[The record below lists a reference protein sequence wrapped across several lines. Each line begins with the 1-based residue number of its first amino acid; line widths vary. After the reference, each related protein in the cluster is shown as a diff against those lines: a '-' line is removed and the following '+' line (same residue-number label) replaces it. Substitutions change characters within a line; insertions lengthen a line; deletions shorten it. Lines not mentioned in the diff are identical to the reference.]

1 MKKLIL
7 ILLTLGY
14 AYSINGTISFYD
26 GTTLD
31 GELSSSDIRYV
42 FIIPDGLVMA
52 EKIPIVDIESLNLEN
67 GISLIEDGIAQQTYI
82 NGKFSQIERD
92 ETEEISIT
100 DNEEEY
106 EDYSLG
112 NLDYF
117 SIGAFAATPVYYR
130 PSLMLKDDKVPT
142 ALPNLGISFSLP
154 YFPIGPVNMSAGGRI
169 ITIGFDR
176 NFGPEEEPIKI
187 KSITLAGLLYTD
199 LQPILNFMG
208 ENIHLGIE
216 AGVTYSLGWEEN
228 YDGGIGIVVGG
239 TLDYW
244 FEDSP
249 LGIRLFGNGYM
260 MPAPIEGMTGFG
272 NIGASLLLT
281 LKRDE

>member
-14 AYSINGTISFYD
+14 AYSINGTITFYD

-31 GELSSSDIRYV
+31 GELSSSDVRYV
-42 FIIPDGLVMA
+42 FIIPEGLVMA

-67 GISLIEDGIAQQTYI
+67 GISLIEDGIAQQAYI

-92 ETEEISIT
+92 KTEEISIT
-100 DNEEEY
+100 DIEEEY
-106 EDYSLG
+106 EEYSLG

-117 SIGAFAATPVYYR
+117 SIGPFAASPVYYR
-130 PSLMLKDDKVPT
+130 PSLLLENDKTPT

-154 YFPIGPVNMSAGGRI
+154 YFPIGPVNMSAGGRV
-169 ITIGFDR
+169 ITLGFDR
-176 NFGPEEEPIKI
+176 NFGTKEEPIKI
-187 KSITLAGLLYTD
+187 KSITLAGLLFTD

-208 ENIHLGIE
+208 ENIHLGLETGI
-216 AGVTYSLGWEEN
+216 TYSLGWQEN

-244 FEDSP
+244 FEDFP

-260 MPAPIEGMTGFG
+260 IPTPSDYMTGFG

-281 LKRDE
+281 LKRSD